1 MKTTALRLYG
11 KRDLRLE
18 TFDLPEMQ
26 EDEILATVVTDSLC
40 LSSWKEAN
48 LGENHKK
55 VPDDVATNPIIIGH
69 EFCGDILAVG
79 KKWQHKFQPG
89 QRYVIQANLQLP
101 FRPYHVLAEP
111 RPQPVA
117 VYFCCTGL
125 RVTPT
130 GRYPASCPMKPGLS
144 SPAVFRHLQPRSP
157 VLHIYLIYQAFFQ
170 KSSPFTNF
178 NKRNIKCFLK
188 DDRSIDGFYL
198 QYYLN
203 KCKERFKTSNS

>member
-1 MKTTALRLYG
+1 MPDASSDLPKAGGPRQSFVSVLLRMGFTCALSVTRQAVVSYTALPP
-11 KRDLRLE
+11 
-18 TFDLPEMQ
+18 LPG
-26 EDEILATVVTDSLC
+26 IY
-40 LSSWKEAN
+40 
-48 LGENHKK
+48 
-55 VPDDVATNPIIIGH
+55 
-69 EFCGDILAVG
+69 
-79 KKWQHKFQPG
+79 
-89 QRYVIQANLQLP
+89 R
-101 FRPYHVLAEP
+101 
-111 RPQPVA
+111 A
-117 VYFCCTGL
+117 VYFCCTFL
-125 RVTPT
+125 RVSST
-130 GRYPASCPMKPGLS
+130 GRYPASCPVKPGLS

>member
-1 MKTTALRLYG
+1 MVIYLDLLLPASSSDPPENKSGQFIVFCSVLLRMRFTCALSVTRQAVSSYLA
-11 KRDLRLE
+11 
-18 TFDLPEMQ
+18 FPPLP
-26 EDEILATVVTDSLC
+26 V
-40 LSSWKEAN
+40 K
-48 LGENHKK
+48 
-55 VPDDVATNPIIIGH
+55 P
-69 EFCGDILAVG
+69 
-79 KKWQHKFQPG
+79 
-89 QRYVIQANLQLP
+89 
-101 FRPYHVLAEP
+101 
-111 RPQPVA
+111 A

-125 RVTPT
+125 RVAPT

-203 KCKERFKTSNS
+203 NVKSDLKPQMHSVDTV

>member
-1 MKTTALRLYG
+1 MIICLGLPLPKG
-11 KRDLRLE
+11 SS
-18 TFDLPEMQ
+18 DLPESTTGRRIAFCSVLLRM
-26 EDEILATVVTDSLC
+26 EFTCARPVTRTAVVSYTAFPPL
-40 LSSWKEAN
+40 
-48 LGENHKK
+48 
-55 VPDDVATNPIIIGH
+55 P
-69 EFCGDILAVG
+69 
-79 KKWQHKFQPG
+79 WQ
-89 QRYVIQANLQLP
+89 AM
-101 FRPYHVLAEP
+101 
-111 RPQPVA
+111 A

-125 RVTPT
+125 GVTST
-130 GRYPASCPMKPGLS
+130 GRYPAFCHVKPGLS

-203 KCKERFKTSNS
+203 NVKSDLKPQIHSVDTV

>member
-1 MKTTALRLYG
+1 MAPSVTSR
-11 KRDLRLE
+11 
-18 TFDLPEMQ
+18 
-26 EDEILATVVTDSLC
+26 TVVSYTAFPPLPSI
-40 LSSWKEAN
+40 
-48 LGENHKK
+48 KK
-55 VPDDVATNPIIIGH
+55 
-69 EFCGDILAVG
+69 
-79 KKWQHKFQPG
+79 
-89 QRYVIQANLQLP
+89 
-101 FRPYHVLAEP
+101 
-111 RPQPVA
+111 A

-125 RVTPT
+125 GVTST

-203 KCKERFKTSNS
+203 NVKNDLKPQIHSVDTV

>member
-1 MKTTALRLYG
+1 MSPSG
-11 KRDLRLE
+11 SSN
-18 TFDLPEMQ
+18 LPETRRAAVSSLFG
-26 EDEILATVVTDSLC
+26 LASDGVYTATSVTRSAV
-40 LSSWKEAN
+40 SSYLAFSP
-48 LGENHKK
+48 L
-55 VPDDVATNPIIIGH
+55 PD
-69 EFCGDILAVG
+69 
-79 KKWQHKFQPG
+79 
-89 QRYVIQANLQLP
+89 IQA
-101 FRPYHVLAEP
+101 VI
-111 RPQPVA
+111 
-117 VYFCCTGL
+117 FCCTGL
-125 RVTPT
+125 GVTST

-203 KCKERFKTSNS
+203 NVKNDLKPQILSVDTEN

>member
-1 MKTTALRLYG
+1 LPDASSNLPKAGGPRQSFVSVLLRMGFTCALPVTSEAVVSYTAIPPLPQKWRYISVALS
-11 KRDLRLE
+11 LE
-18 TFDLPEMQ
+18 FP
-26 EDEILATVVTDSLC
+26 
-40 LSSWKEAN
+40 
-48 LGENHKK
+48 
-55 VPDDVATNPIIIGH
+55 P
-69 EFCGDILAVG
+69 
-79 KKWQHKFQPG
+79 
-89 QRYVIQANLQLP
+89 
-101 FRPYHVLAEP
+101 
-111 RPQPVA
+111 
-117 VYFCCTGL
+117 
-125 RVTPT
+125 
-130 GRYPASCPMKPGLS
+130 PASCPMKPGLS

>member
-1 MKTTALRLYG
+1 MPDASSNLPKAGGPRQSFVSVLLRMGFTCALSVTSEAVVSYTALPP
-11 KRDLRLE
+11 
-18 TFDLPEMQ
+18 LPEF
-26 EDEILATVVTDSLC
+26 L
-40 LSSWKEAN
+40 
-48 LGENHKK
+48 
-55 VPDDVATNPIIIGH
+55 
-69 EFCGDILAVG
+69 
-79 KKWQHKFQPG
+79 
-89 QRYVIQANLQLP
+89 
-101 FRPYHVLAEP
+101 
-111 RPQPVA
+111 A
-117 VYFCCTGL
+117 VYFCCTSLG
-125 RVTPT
+125 VAST
-130 GRYPASCPMKPGLS
+130 GRYPASCPVKPGLS

>member
-1 MKTTALRLYG
+1 MIIYLGRLLPDASSNLPKAGGPRQSFVSVLLRMGFTCALPVTSEAVVSYTA
-11 KRDLRLE
+11 
-18 TFDLPEMQ
+18 FPPLP
-26 EDEILATVVTDSLC
+26 
-40 LSSWKEAN
+40 
-48 LGENHKK
+48 
-55 VPDDVATNPIIIGH
+55 
-69 EFCGDILAVG
+69 
-79 KKWQHKFQPG
+79 WQ
-89 QRYVIQANLQLP
+89 AM
-101 FRPYHVLAEP
+101 
-111 RPQPVA
+111 A

-125 RVTPT
+125 GVTST
-130 GRYPASCPMKPGLS
+130 GRYPASCPVKPGLS

-203 KCKERFKTSNS
+203 NVKNDLKPQIHSVDTV

>member
-1 MKTTALRLYG
+1 MPAGSSDPPESTTGSRIAFVSVLLRMEFTCARSVTTTAVVSY
-11 KRDLRLE
+11 
-18 TFDLPEMQ
+18 TAFPPLPS
-26 EDEILATVVTDSLC
+26 I
-40 LSSWKEAN
+40 
-48 LGENHKK
+48 KK
-55 VPDDVATNPIIIGH
+55 
-69 EFCGDILAVG
+69 
-79 KKWQHKFQPG
+79 
-89 QRYVIQANLQLP
+89 
-101 FRPYHVLAEP
+101 
-111 RPQPVA
+111 A

-125 RVTPT
+125 GVTST
-130 GRYPASCPMKPGLS
+130 GRYPASCPVKPGLS